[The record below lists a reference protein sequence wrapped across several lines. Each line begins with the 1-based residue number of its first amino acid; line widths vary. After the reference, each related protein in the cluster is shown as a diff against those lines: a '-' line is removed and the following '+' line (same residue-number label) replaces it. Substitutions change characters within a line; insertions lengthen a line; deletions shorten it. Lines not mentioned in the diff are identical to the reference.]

1 VLTVGYSGETDYF
14 AVRPACGCITAWL
27 SATSTEDERSRFFR
41 RMMVTGRDVIRG
53 TLDEYRE
60 RLDRCPHQD
69 EIDEFVDVV
78 SRSDAEAL
86 AEAVEEALAPGR
98 YADCDPPRALAEY
111 RRRHPKETP

>member
-1 VLTVGYSGETDYF
+1 MTERLHVQESDGESVGYSDETDYF

-69 EIDEFVDVV
+69 GGE
-78 SRSDAEAL
+78 R
-86 AEAVEEALAPGR
+86 
-98 YADCDPPRALAEY
+98 
-111 RRRHPKETP
+111 